1 MLLLIEIYLVLYRY
15 VNSWNW
21 TVLQENLDAVV
32 KMKPSFL
39 HLGEK
44 GVMILC
50 RFMSTPAG
58 FKFLTDANY
67 TNNELKK
74 WQNVSVYESTRVPT
88 KW

>member
-1 MLLLIEIYLVLYRY
+1 MNFCNGEFF
-15 VNSWNW
+15 S
-21 TVLQENLDAVV
+21 LQENLDAVV

-50 RFMSTPAG
+50 RFMSTPTG

-67 TNNELKK
+67 TTNELKK
-74 WQNVSVYESTRVPT
+74 WQNVGGENSNDTYN
-88 KW
+88 